1 MFGVCCWVS
10 DFLFCFGLV
19 SYVLFGFLGFVLFC
33 FVLCQH
39 DTGLSNL
46 GKGSSID
53 RIPPFITVL

>member
-1 MFGVCCWVS
+1 
-10 DFLFCFGLV
+10 
-19 SYVLFGFLGFVLFC
+19 LFC